1 MPFNYTSIQVHST
14 GKNGHE
20 TTTKKTIKIH
30 NNKGTKR
37 IEKYSNGKLL
47 SKGDKPLSEE
57 EVLNISNHKFMPGL
71 FNDCI
76 SPNCKKTRSKSQ
88 RKQTNK
94 MRTKRISHKRR

>member
-14 GKNGHE
+14 GENGKQI
-20 TTTKKTIKIH
+20 TTKKTIKIH

-47 SKGDKPLSEE
+47 NKGDKQLSRE
-57 EVLNISNHKFMPGL
+57 EVLNISKHKFMPGL

-76 SPNCKKTRSKSQ
+76 SPNCKKRRTIKQRINRSA
-88 RKQTNK
+88 
-94 MRTKRISHKRR
+94 RTKRISHKRR